1 MVDLLEPFKRRLM
14 YHPNMKGSASLK
26 AVLPS
31 FVPELSYKDLE
42 IQEGGTASN
51 EYVRAISPET
61 SPEDAKKIFDNLRL
75 YCGLDTMA
83 MVRLVE
89 VLNREV

>member
-1 MVDLLEPFKRRLM
+1 
-14 YHPNMKGSASLK
+14 MKGSASLK

-31 FVPELSYKDLE
+31 FVPELSYKSLE

-61 SPEDAKKIFDNLRL
+61 TDEEKAKIFHNLRL

-83 MVRLVE
+83 MVKLVE
-89 VLNREV
+89 VLKSIL